1 MHNSSFVGSG
11 QGASY
16 LTGNLERFA
25 QLHARMVQALAQC
38 LSIDKLRR
46 DEVLTVYLTDLIDGE
61 NVRVIQAG
69 GGASLLLKAADA
81 SFIAGKVVRQQLERD
96 LAAKRFIAGQID
108 LAHSARA
115 QQLDNLIVADRAA
128 HHRTLLVIS
137 NQACGYFVNGRFNEI
152 SRLFVRA

>member
-16 LTGNLERFA
+16 LSGNLDRFA
-25 QLHARMVQALAQC
+25 QLHARVVQALAQC

-46 DEVLTVYLTDLIDGE
+46 DEVLTIYLTDLINCE

-81 SFIAGKVVRQQLERD
+81 SFIAGKVVRQQLERE
-96 LAAKRFIAGQID
+96 LAAKRLIASQ
-108 LAHSARA
+108 
-115 QQLDNLIVADRAA
+115 
-128 HHRTLLVIS
+128 
-137 NQACGYFVNGRFNEI
+137 VN
-152 SRLFVRA
+152 